1 MYCKCGKKAIIFRRY
16 SGEKL
21 CERCFNKSMIDRVKK
36 VIRKYSLIEKNDF
49 IAAAVSGGKDSL
61 VLLHIL
67 KKLSEK
73 YPFDLIAVT
82 IDEGIKGYRDKTI
95 EIVKKNCKLL
105 GIESKVY
112 SFKKELGHSMDEIA
126 KRDRKLSTCSYCGV
140 FRRYLLNK
148 KARELGCNKIAIGH
162 NLDDEVQTILMNFL
176 RGDLSRFG
184 RTGSYY
190 IYSNERFVPRIKPL
204 REIPEKE
211 NVVYAL
217 LNNIE
222 VGFSRCPYAGEAYR
236 NNIREFLNKME
247 LEQPTTKYSLLRS
260 YDRIYPLI
268 AKNLA
273 KKIKY
278 CKKCGEPT
286 IGDICKTCE
295 FLEKL

>member
-21 CERCFNKSMIDRVKK
+21 CERCFNKSMVERVKK
-36 VIRKYSLIEKNDF
+36 VIRKYSLIEKNDL
-49 IAAAVSGGKDSL
+49 IGVGVSGGKDSL

-73 YPFDLIAVT
+73 YPFDLIAIT
-82 IDEGIKGYRDKTI
+82 IDEGIKGYRDKSI
-95 EIVKKNCKLL
+95 RLVQKNCKSW
-105 GIESKVY
+105 GIESKIY
-112 SFKKELGHSMDEIA
+112 SFKEEFGYTLDEIV
-126 KRDRKLSTCSYCGV
+126 KRDRELSPCSYCGV

-148 KARELGCNKIAIGH
+148 KARELGCDKLAVGH

-190 IYSNERFVPRIKPL
+190 IRLNEKFVPRIKPL

-211 NVVYAL
+211 DVIYAL
-217 LNNIE
+217 VNNIDVE
-222 VGFSRCPYAGEAYR
+222 FSECPYAGEAYR

-247 LEQPTTKYSLLRS
+247 MEQPTTKYSLLRS
-260 YDRIYPLI
+260 YDKIYPLL
-268 AKNLA
+268 AKNLT
-273 KKIKY
+273 KEVRY
-278 CKKCGEPT
+278 CRNCGEPT
-286 IGDICKTCE
+286 IGEICKTCE
-295 FLEKL
+295 LLENL